1 MDSLLVS
8 REGAHATVTLSRPEK
23 LNALDRS
30 LWAAVGEAFRD
41 LDRDDDLRCIVLRGA
56 GGNFGAGADIA
67 EFPTHRTGAEAARGY
82 YAIMNE
88 TMAAISECRHP
99 TVALIEGACVGGALE
114 LALCCDLRLASANA
128 RFGVPIQ
135 KIAVNM
141 AYPELEVLIA
151 AVGRANALEILLEGR
166 VFPADEALHKGLINR
181 VVPADKFEEEGLA
194 CARRIAAGA
203 PLVHRFHKRAANVL
217 LRGAPTFAERDEAL
231 ATFASEDFKE
241 GQTAFV
247 AKRPPVFRGR

>member
-1 MDSLLVS
+1 MDDLFVS
-8 REGAHATVTLSRPEK
+8 RDGAVATVTLNRPDK

-30 LWAAVGEAFRD
+30 LWISVGAAFRA
-41 LDRDDDLRCIVLRGA
+41 LDGDEGLRCVALRGA
-56 GGNFGAGADIA
+56 GGNFGAGADIG
-67 EFPTHRTGAEAARGY
+67 EFPEHRTGAEAARAY
-82 YAIMNE
+82 YAIMGE
-88 TMAAISECRHP
+88 TMDAIVQCRHP

-114 LALCCDLRLASANA
+114 LALCCDLRLASATS

-141 AYPELEVLIA
+141 AYPELEALIA
-151 AVGRANALEILLEGR
+151 VVGRANALEILLEGR
-166 VFPADEALHKGLINR
+166 VFPADEALQKGLVGR
-181 VVPADKFEEEGLA
+181 VVPSDQFEAEGQA
-194 CARRIAAGA
+194 CVRRIAAGA

-217 LRGAPTFAERDEAL
+217 LRAEPTSAERDEAL

-241 GQTAFV
+241 GQAAFV